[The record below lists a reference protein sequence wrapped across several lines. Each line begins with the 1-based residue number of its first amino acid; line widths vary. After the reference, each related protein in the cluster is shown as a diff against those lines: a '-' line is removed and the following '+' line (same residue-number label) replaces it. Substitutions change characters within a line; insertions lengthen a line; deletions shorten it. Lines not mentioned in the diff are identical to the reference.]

1 MFNVKKQSNFSLFFV
16 IFLTSFL
23 LGIIFS
29 FIIAKKLN
37 YSLLKT
43 ENWTSIVDLIKN
55 DHDLELEKFWE
66 TYFLLKKEY
75 YSNNSIKK
83 YELVDWAI
91 KWMVESLWD
100 KHSEFMTTE
109 ETEKFNQVLSWD
121 FEGIWAVVEKSP
133 LWVQIERIIKW
144 SPAKKYWLIRWDIIV
159 EANWIKLE
167 DMDLFDSVDKI
178 KWPAWTKVLLKILRI
193 WETEVLEI
201 EVTRDRIK
209 IPSIDSKK
217 IEWTNLWYIALN
229 MFWDDTDT
237 EFEKALESLK
247 STDWIIIDL
256 RDNGW
261 WYLQKAVSILSELV
275 DDWENLVFTKYRQL
289 FNNVVY
295 KSINDWNIYEWKIV
309 ILINWNS
316 ASASEITAWA
326 LSDHNKA
333 IIVWEKSYWK
343 WSVQQPFDITWWW
356 LLKLTIAKWYTPNDV
371 SIDKEWITPDI
382 EIKFEKEDYENEYD
396 RQLESAKEI
405 LQDFIKLWSLQLT
418 IDKYLN
424 K

>member
-29 FIIAKKLN
+29 FILAKKLN
-37 YSLLKT
+37 YDLLKNEKGT
-43 ENWTSIVDLIKN
+43 DIINLLKN
-55 DHDLELEKFWE
+55 DNDLELEKFWE
-66 TYFLLKKEY
+66 TYSLLKKEY

-100 KHSEFMTTE
+100 KHSEFMTVE
-109 ETEKFNQVLSWD
+109 ETERFNQALSWD

-144 SPAKKYWLIRWDIIV
+144 SPAKKYGLIKWDIII

-167 DMDLFDSVDKI
+167 EMDLFDSVDKI

-209 IPSIDSKK
+209 IPSVDSNK
-217 IEWTNLWYIALN
+217 IEGTNIWYIALN
-229 MFWDDTDT
+229 MFWEDTDT
-237 EFEKALESLK
+237 EFEKALDFLK
-247 STDWIIIDL
+247 DTDWIIIDL

-261 WYLQKAVSILSELV
+261 GYLQKAVNVLSELV

-289 FNNVVY
+289 FNNIVY
-295 KSINDWNIYEWKIV
+295 KSINDWDIYDWKIV
-309 ILINWNS
+309 VLINWNS

-343 WSVQQPFDITWWW
+343 WSVQQPFDITWGW
-356 LLKLTIAKWYTPNDV
+356 LLKLTIAKWYTPNDIN
-371 SIDKEWITPDI
+371 IDKEWITPDI

-396 RQLESAKEI
+396 RQLETSKEI